1 MSARNES
8 EAREGEGY
16 HCVQNAL
23 DKPHSPAPL
32 PPPIN
37 LRIVKNLEYPNDPG
51 RLEYLLYGKWFP
63 VPIIYED
70 R

>member
-8 EAREGEGY
+8 ETRDDVYPETI
-16 HCVQNAL
+16 VL
-23 DKPHSPAPL
+23 DRPHTPAPL